1 LFDVKSRHDALVA
14 GCGWVDGHL
23 AAFFVERSAE
33 QLLPSIKAIAEL
45 AHAAELLLRHPD
57 EGLQRRGQLWL
68 EHAWAALDSG
78 QLIARLI
85 KAEPKLLLAATT
97 LVPFRLAGKAMDGVR
112 SLLEQQAVLAPLA
125 APQWTLLSTVL
136 PTLGVALPEDVASAA
151 LRGSVLAQRP
161 APAQLSLEA
170 VYMLIHEC
178 LGRSAWT
185 GNKLWAT
192 VEEQGY
198 LDALLPRLTAFF
210 LEAHDI
216 DVLAELALA
225 THTLPFA
232 CCSPQVWP
240 CLLSAQEPSGRFCPP
255 ARRVTPLQRTD
266 EEFSSGYHTSL
277 VTIMAL
283 AACSHG
289 TPTAGT

>member
-1 LFDVKSRHDALVA
+1 MA

-45 AHAAELLLRHPD
+45 AHAAELLLRQPD
-57 EGLQRRGQLWL
+57 AGLQQQGARWL
-68 EHAWAALDSG
+68 EHAWAALGSG
-78 QLIARLI
+78 QLIARLV
-85 KAEPKLLLAATT
+85 KAEPKLLVAATT
-97 LVPFRLAGKAMDGVR
+97 LVPFRLAGKAMDGVV
-112 SLLEQQAVLAPLA
+112 SVLGQQAVLAPLA
-125 APQWTLLSTVL
+125 ASHWALLSTVL
-136 PTLGVALPEDVASAA
+136 PALGVPLPEDLASAA
-151 LRGSVLAQRP
+151 LRGSVLAKRP
-161 APAQLSLEA
+161 APAQLSLDD

-185 GNKLWAT
+185 KNKLWAT

-198 LDALLPRLTAFF
+198 LDAVLPRLTAFC
-210 LEAHDI
+210 I
-216 DVLAELALA
+216 DARDNDLVAELVLA

-232 CCSPQVWP
+232 CTPPEVWSF
-240 CLLSAQEPSGRFCPP
+240 LLSTQEATGRFCPP

-266 EEFSSGYHTSL
+266 EDFASGYHATL
-277 VTIMAL
+277 ATIMAM
-283 AACSHG
+283 AVCTHG

>member
-1 LFDVKSRHDALVA
+1 M
-14 GCGWVDGHL
+14 GCGWVDQHL
-23 AAFFVERSAE
+23 AAFQVERSAE
-33 QLLPSIKAIAEL
+33 QLLASIKAIAEL
-45 AHAAELLLRHPD
+45 AHTAELLLRHPD
-57 EGLQRRGQLWL
+57 AELQRRGAGWL

-78 QLIARLI
+78 QLVARLI

-97 LVPFRLAGKAMDGVR
+97 LVPFRLAGKPMDAV
-112 SLLEQQAVLAPLA
+112 SALLGQQAVLAPLT
-125 APQWTLLSTVL
+125 APQWTLLATVL

-151 LRGSVLAQRP
+151 RRGSVLAQRP

-185 GNKLWAT
+185 QNKLWAT
-192 VEEQGY
+192 VEEQAY
-198 LDALLPRLTAFF
+198 LDALLPQLTAFF
-210 LEAHDI
+210 LAARDS
-216 DVLAELALA
+216 DVVAELVLA

-232 CCSPQVWP
+232 CCAADVWP
-240 CLLSAQEPSGRFCPP
+240 CLLAAQEPSGRFCPP

-266 EEFSSGYHTSL
+266 EEFASGYHTTL

-283 AACSHG
+283 SACSH
-289 TPTAGT
+289 AER